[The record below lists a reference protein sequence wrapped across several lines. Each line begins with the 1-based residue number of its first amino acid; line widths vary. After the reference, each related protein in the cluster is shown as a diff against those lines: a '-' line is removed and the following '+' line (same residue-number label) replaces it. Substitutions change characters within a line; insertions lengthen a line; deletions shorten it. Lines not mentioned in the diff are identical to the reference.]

1 MSNTRYNPSQVES
14 KWYDHWLKHQYF
26 RSTPDE
32 REAYTIVMPPPN
44 VTGRLHMG
52 HMLNITVQDI
62 LIRRARLQGKNACY
76 VPGTDHASI
85 ATEAKVVNKLRAQGI
100 KKSDLSREDFLK
112 HAWEWKEEYG
122 GIILSQLHRLGA
134 SADWD
139 RTRFT
144 MEPKLTTAVFKV
156 FVDLHRKGL
165 IYRGLRMTNWD
176 PAAQTALS
184 NEEVIYSDENSA
196 LYHLQYPIEGE
207 EGKFVTIATVRPE
220 TILGDTAIAV
230 HPNDDR
236 YTDLVGKTVLVP
248 LINRS
253 IPIIADTYVERE
265 FGTGALK
272 ITPAHDQND
281 YEIGQRHNL
290 PSIDVLNPD
299 GTMSE
304 TAQMYIGMDRMDA
317 RKAIVKELKAQG
329 FLVDTENYR
338 NKVGRSERTGAV
350 IEPRLT
356 EQWFLNMKGFA
367 AQALHAVGSGQ
378 VTFYPESMWNMYLSW
393 LHEDNVRD
401 WCISRQLWWGQRIP
415 AWYYGEGNAHTFVA
429 ETAEEA
435 LAQAKA
441 KLNNPDLTIED
452 LRQDEDVLD
461 TWFSSWL
468 WPISVFDGFEHQEE
482 LEYYYPTQVLV
493 TGWDIMFFWV
503 ARMIMS
509 GYEWSG
515 ELMGLDHVMKNG
527 RHPFDVVYFT
537 GMVRDNK
544 RRKMSKSLGNSPDA
558 IALLDTYGADG
569 VRFGMLSSAAAGNDI
584 IFDAPFDQKT
594 NEVMNESNLCK
605 QGRNF
610 CNKLWNACQLIK
622 GITVVDQVDEERTM
636 MNALAV
642 EWFQHLLQQNIEK
655 VEAQYDQYRLSE
667 AIMGLYNFIWGD
679 FCSWYLEIIKSS
691 DKTLDR
697 ATYTQTIQF
706 FEQLMTLLHPFMPF
720 VTEEIWH
727 ELKDRAEG
735 EDCVIS
741 SYPTAQVYDETL
753 LKQFESI
760 KTLVGKVRDMRN
772 KNGLSQS
779 QPLPLFA
786 EKGSGTEALFNRK
799 GLPQIVIQMAS
810 LESFEQTATEPDSSV
825 SILSGTEKYYLVFE
839 QEINVE
845 EERKRIM
852 EELDYQKGFMGS
864 VEKKLSNERFVQN
877 APPAVVDKERKKL
890 SDSQDRIKILEE
902 SLARLERMN

>member
-1 MSNTRYNPSQVES
+1 
-14 KWYDHWLKHQYF
+14 
-26 RSTPDE
+26 
-32 REAYTIVMPPPN
+32 
-44 VTGRLHMG
+44 
-52 HMLNITVQDI
+52 
-62 LIRRARLQGKNACY
+62 
-76 VPGTDHASI
+76 
-85 ATEAKVVNKLRAQGI
+85 
-100 KKSDLSREDFLK
+100 
-112 HAWEWKEEYG
+112 
-122 GIILSQLHRLGA
+122 
-134 SADWD
+134 
-139 RTRFT
+139 
-144 MEPKLTTAVFKV
+144 
-156 FVDLHRKGL
+156 
-165 IYRGLRMTNWD
+165 
-176 PAAQTALS
+176 
-184 NEEVIYSDENSA
+184 
-196 LYHLQYPIEGE
+196 
-207 EGKFVTIATVRPE
+207 
-220 TILGDTAIAV
+220 
-230 HPNDDR
+230 
-236 YTDLVGKTVLVP
+236 
-248 LINRS
+248 
-253 IPIIADTYVERE
+253 
-265 FGTGALK
+265 
-272 ITPAHDQND
+272 
-281 YEIGQRHNL
+281 
-290 PSIDVLNPD
+290 
-299 GTMSE
+299 
-304 TAQMYIGMDRMDA
+304 
-317 RKAIVKELKAQG
+317 
-329 FLVDTENYR
+329 
-338 NKVGRSERTGAV
+338 
-350 IEPRLT
+350 
-356 EQWFLNMKGFA
+356 
-367 AQALHAVGSGQ
+367 
-378 VTFYPESMWNMYLSW
+378 
-393 LHEDNVRD
+393 
-401 WCISRQLWWGQRIP
+401 
-415 AWYYGEGNAHTFVA
+415 
-429 ETAEEA
+429 
-435 LAQAKA
+435 
-441 KLNNPDLTIED
+441 
-452 LRQDEDVLD
+452 
-461 TWFSSWL
+461 
-468 WPISVFDGFEHQEE
+468 
-482 LEYYYPTQVLV
+482 
-493 TGWDIMFFWV
+493 
-503 ARMIMS
+503 
-509 GYEWSG
+509 
-515 ELMGLDHVMKNG
+515 
-527 RHPFDVVYFT
+527 VVYFT